1 VLTLVILYL
10 GLFSTLAAHIARSL
24 FQLTKK
30 VVRPLIR
37 AWFLRV
43 VPARETTG
51 CRENLRAPLPDRQKP
66 VLIPSQVSPSTDT
79 PGNINFT

>member
-51 CRENLRAPLPDRQKP
+51 CRENLRAPLPDRQKTCAYLLTGFP
-66 VLIPSQVSPSTDT
+66 KYRHAREY
-79 PGNINFT
+79 